1 MKTRIRTVSFIFK
14 EGFSNLLRNKLM
26 FIASCIIDT
35 AALVILGIFLL
46 LIYNID
52 ENVRALDEK
61 PQIQIYCRFNMSE
74 GEVDALEAVILA
86 EQGIKE
92 FQRVTKDE
100 AFIRAKA
107 LLGENSDILEGIGS
121 DFLPESF
128 ILKLDDPNM
137 IGGFVSWLEEIP
149 DIEKI
154 SYPKRTIDFISRVSN
169 WMKAFGA
176 VLAGIPILFAVFIIS
191 NTIRIA
197 VFERRNEISIMRYIG
212 ATEQIIRWPFI
223 VEGMI
228 TGVVGATIAFLATGY
243 GYRFVE
249 NSFNIEMSQLTD
261 DLFKL
266 VEVGSV
272 STVLLLVYLLI
283 GVGVGAL
290 GSARSIR
297 KYLRV

>member
-26 FIASCIIDT
+26 FIASCIIVT

-61 PQIQIYCRFNMSE
+61 PQIQIYCRYNMSE
-74 GEVDALEAVILA
+74 REVDALEAVILA
-86 EQGIKE
+86 EQGVKE
-92 FQRVTKDE
+92 FQRITKEE
-100 AFIRAKA
+100 AYVRAKA

-128 ILKLDDPNM
+128 ILKLDDPDK
-137 IGGFVSWLEEIP
+137 ISGFVSWLEEIP

-154 SYPKRTIDFISRVSN
+154 SYPKRTIDFISKVSN

-261 DLFKL
+261 DLFRL

-272 STVLLLVYLLI
+272 STVLLFVYLLI